1 MKTLTILAMLAPLTA
16 NAVTYSTCPNGG
28 CTIYTNTVGS
38 EPVTHYP
45 APSTANPNPTPV
57 NVTYGTC
64 TSYHNI
70 DLIPTFEHPYLI
82 IPSVRI
88 GKERYAVNMEL
99 TLNPEG
105 NGGTFRLLNVTKF

>member
-1 MKTLTILAMLAPLTA
+1 MKTLTILAMLVPLTA
-16 NAVTYSTCPNGG
+16 AAVTYSDCPRGG
-28 CTIYTNTVGS
+28 CTVSSTQPGAA

-57 NVTYGTC
+57 NVTYGC
-64 TSYHNI
+64 TSYQNI

-82 IPSVRI
+82 MPSVRI

-99 TLNPEG
+99 RLNPEG